1 MTDYEFVCHE
11 CGRTFRGLT
20 SRIGEEMCPACGS
33 SDIDFASASCRGAG
47 RPRRPS
53 RLARGGHRLRRRLT
67 RRAVAGAASDVTLG
81 ARAAPA
87 RHGGT

>member
-33 SDIDFASASCRGAG
+33 IDIDF
-47 RPRRPS
+47 
-53 RLARGGHRLRRRLT
+53 
-67 RRAVAGAASDVTLG
+67 VSDP
-81 ARAAPA
+81 AEAPA
-87 RHGGT
+87 TADHGDDTPEG